1 MALKVKAKE
10 RLFKVGKYAGTYR
23 YTMQPELYS
32 TLTQDKVIREAALRS
47 GVSSGVM
54 QACWDAA
61 GEVIKAWATE
71 GHSVVLPGLGNM
83 RFSLSA
89 KSVADIEDVKSS
101 LITVRRIL
109 FTPNQDLKTELKNTN
124 VVITCYDRNGNEVKR
139 VTSTDDG
146 TIADNEPGTTGE
158 EDGTTDGKTDGEG
171 TSEGS
176 NGSSSSSGSSENQNP
191 SGGGENQGG
200 DNTGGTPGGGGFD
213 SGD

>member
-32 TLTQDKVIREAALRS
+32 TLSQEKVIREAALRS
-47 GVSSGVM
+47 GVSQGVM

-89 KSVADIEDVKSS
+89 KSVADLEDVKSS
-101 LITVRRIL
+101 LISVRRIL
-109 FTPNQDLKTELKNTN
+109 FTPNQELKTELKNTS
-124 VVITCYDRNGNEVKR
+124 VVITCYDRNGNEIKR

-146 TIADNEPGTTGE
+146 TVADNDEGTTGE
-158 EDGTTDGKTDGEG
+158 NDGVDGTEG
-171 TSEGS
+171 G
-176 NGSSSSSGSSENQNP
+176 NQNQ
-191 SGGGENQGG
+191 GGTNPEPGNG
-200 DNTGGTPGGGGFD
+200 DNTGGNDNQGGGNGGGGTED
-213 SGD
+213 GTDES